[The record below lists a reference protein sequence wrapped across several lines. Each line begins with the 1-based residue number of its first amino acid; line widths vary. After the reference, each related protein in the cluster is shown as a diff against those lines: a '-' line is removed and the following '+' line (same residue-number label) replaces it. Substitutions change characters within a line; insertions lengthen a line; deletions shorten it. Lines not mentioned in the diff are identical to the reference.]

1 MRHGICAV
9 RMAANMTLVPRTTP
23 GIQEVCPSPSS
34 FHTLQDADTG
44 IASYYITLLT
54 VF

>member
-1 MRHGICAV
+1 MHVIHGICAV

-34 FHTLQDADTG
+34 FHTLQDVDTG
-44 IASYYITLLT
+44 IVTILH
-54 VF
+54 

>member
-1 MRHGICAV
+1 
-9 RMAANMTLVPRTTP
+9 MAANMTLVPRTTP
-23 GIQEVCPSPSS
+23 GVQEVCPSPSS

-44 IASYYITLLT
+44 IARYYITLLT